1 MKEVLYL
8 SFDSLRE
15 GVGASQVLAYMRK
28 VAPQRNARI
37 LSFEKTM
44 PTPSEI
50 NDMQIQGLLWEP
62 LPFGRYG
69 IFGGVGRV
77 FRMWKKTDRTKIV
90 HARSTLPAFAALLK
104 FPKMLIWDCRA
115 LQADQ
120 RRALSKK
127 KRKNLR
133 FLVLRT
139 IEYVLAKRATKII
152 VITQAVKPVF
162 VSRFSITPNK
172 IHLISTCVDVNRFQ
186 EKPFRIT
193 GEIKILL
200 AGTFSAAYDVKL
212 INDIIKEL
220 KNYKKVVVT
229 VATSQG
235 STDLWKELNYDKVIS
250 VTHENMPKLIQ
261 DNDLGVSIW
270 KNDLGIC
277 LKSVASTKTA
287 EFLACGRPIL
297 INSLQGDFG
306 QLVKDAQAGVVT
318 SNSTRFEIESY
329 VKEIIVLLADK
340 GTTARCRNLAVK
352 KFSLDNG
359 IKELLSIYTD
369 KDY

>member
-28 VAPQRNARI
+28 VAPQRNVRI

-44 PTPSEI
+44 PTSSEI
-50 NDMQIQGLLWEP
+50 NEIQIQGLLWEP

-77 FRMWKKTDRTKIV
+77 FRMWKKIDRNKIV
-90 HARSTLPAFAALLK
+90 HARSTLSAFAAFLK
-104 FPKMLIWDCRA
+104 FPKRFIWDCRA

-120 RRALSKK
+120 RRALSKM
-127 KRKNLR
+127 KRRNLR
-133 FLVLRT
+133 FLAMRG
-139 IEYVLAKRATKII
+139 IEYVLAKKATTII
-152 VITQAVKPVF
+152 VITQAVIPVF
-162 VSRFSITPNK
+162 VSRFNITPNK
-172 IHLISTCVDVNRFQ
+172 IHLISTCVDVNKFQ
-186 EKPFRIT
+186 EKRFNVT

-212 INDIIKEL
+212 INAIIKEL
-220 KNYKKVVVT
+220 KNYGRVLVT

-235 STDLWKELNYDKVIS
+235 STELWKELNYDRVTS
-250 VTHENMPKLIQ
+250 VSHGDMPNLIQ
-261 DNDLGVSIW
+261 DHDLGVSIW

-287 EFLACGRPIL
+287 EFLACGRPVL

-306 QLVKDAQAGVVT
+306 QLVSEAQAGVVT
-318 SNSTRFEIESY
+318 SNSSQLEIDSY
-329 VKEIIVLLADK
+329 VKEIIALLADE

-359 IKELLSIYTD
+359 ISELLGIYGNED
-369 KDY
+369 